1 MFKTIQ
7 VFNSATTPSTST
19 PVPVFSK
26 FLPIVIFRS
35 KHHIFCFQGFSK
47 PFNIYVHTDSLEG
60 SSSPA
65 EANNRW
71 KLFQNKN
78 FKNCLQ
84 LLSIFL
90 LQGILFELRATTLHF
105 VLGITIDPSF
115 HCAVLLLVICKYCK
129 YIVTCW
135 KYCVNDETKASKTKK
150 VWYCDKNYLFCAN
163 VLSTGG
169 LKYESCKRAE
179 LKRIQPSVQLAVY
192 LKELWVNFIRQ
203 KL

>member
-1 MFKTIQ
+1 MLKTTQ

-26 FLPIVIFRS
+26 FLPIVIFWS

-90 LQGILFELRATTLHF
+90 LQGILLELRATTLHF

-135 KYCVNDETKASKTKK
+135 KYCVNDETKASKT
-150 VWYCDKNYLFCAN
+150 
-163 VLSTGG
+163 
-169 LKYESCKRAE
+169 
-179 LKRIQPSVQLAVY
+179 
-192 LKELWVNFIRQ
+192 
-203 KL
+203 